1 MKRYLLLLPAALLV
15 AACSKD
21 PEPAVEMTT
30 ESVDQM
36 TESMIEDAPPPAS
49 CDAPEFA
56 VGETVEITPG
66 LEATLL
72 VEGAGGYALAGDSVD
87 VHYTGWL
94 FDPEAEDSK
103 GAKFDSSVDR
113 GALFSFPLGAG
124 RVIRGWD
131 EGVEC
136 MNRFSD
142 RTTRLTSEVTAMGTM
157 PGVQRRMTETTR
169 IVRYCTPKATTNV
182 AVSIRPIGGRMR
194 RTGMTSGE
202 VSLRIA
208 CATGL

>member
-1 MKRYLLLLPAALLV
+1 MKRYLSLLPAALIL
-15 AACSKD
+15 AACSKE
-21 PEPAVEMTT
+21 PEPAVEMTA

-36 TESMIEDAPPPAS
+36 TEAMIEDAPPPAG

-56 VGETVEITPG
+56 VGETIEISPG

-72 VEGAGGYALAGDSVD
+72 AEGAGGYALAGDSVD

-131 EGVEC
+131 QGVEC
-136 MNRFSD
+136 MQVGEKRLLKIAPDMAYGSRGAGNAIPPNATLLFEVELFE
-142 RTTRLTSEVTAMGTM
+142 TRG
-157 PGVQRRMTETTR
+157 PG
-169 IVRYCTPKATTNV
+169 
-182 AVSIRPIGGRMR
+182 S
-194 RTGMTSGE
+194 
-202 VSLRIA
+202 
-208 CATGL
+208 

>member
-136 MNRFSD
+136 MQVGEKRLLKIAPGLAYGERDLGSIPPNSTLLFEVELFE
-142 RTTRLTSEVTAMGTM
+142 TRG
-157 PGVQRRMTETTR
+157 PG
-169 IVRYCTPKATTNV
+169 
-182 AVSIRPIGGRMR
+182 G
-194 RTGMTSGE
+194 
-202 VSLRIA
+202 
-208 CATGL
+208 